1 MIPIKFWSKEFFV
14 LKKTAID
21 KLSGLATALMER
33 GTLLAPVR
41 EDAGFNFREISDAGQ
56 VDLSYHN
63 TILSP
68 KSAFFPQMEDFVRYR
83 TGKSI
88 LEATPVV
95 LDPKPV
101 FLFGVRPCDV
111 KSFEIMDIH
120 FSGTGTVDPYWQKRR
135 DAATIFGYAFDLDAP
150 PQAEEFYSTL
160 GIGAA
165 DPEGSDIFMI
175 RKGEDLLL
183 KGITAKGDKLMAE
196 LGLLA
201 GTSPEEE
208 KYFDDTVERG
218 RNFKTRHTCVDEKS
232 IAKKLEDLFHVS
244 DFWQKAAAACLS
256 CGVCTFVCPT
266 CYCFDICDETL
277 FGQGVRRR
285 VWDACMFT
293 DFTLEASGHNPRT
306 QVFQRLRQKIN
317 HKYSYHVR
325 KYGVISCVGCGRCT
339 RYCPVNI
346 DIFSIVDA
354 AIKA

>member
-1 MIPIKFWSKEFFV
+1 M
-14 LKKTAID
+14 LKKTAINQI
-21 KLSGLATALMER
+21 SVLAASLIEK
-33 GTLLAPVR
+33 GTLLAPVK
-41 EDAGFNFREISDAGQ
+41 EAAGFNFREISDANQ
-56 VDLSYHN
+56 VDFNFHN

-68 KSAFFPQMEDFVRYR
+68 KAAFFPHTEDFVRYQ

-88 LEATPVV
+88 LDAVAVE
-95 LDPKPV
+95 LDLKPT

-120 FSGTGTVDPYWQKRR
+120 FSGTGAVDPYWQKRR
-135 DAATIFGYAFDLDAP
+135 EATTIFGYAFDPDVPAA
-150 PQAEEFYSTL
+150 AEEFYQTL

-175 RKGEDLLL
+175 KKDGDLLL
-183 KGITAKGDKLMAE
+183 KGITAKGEKLLAE
-196 LGLLA
+196 LNSLA
-201 GTSPEEE
+201 DASADEE
-208 KYFDDTVERG
+208 KYFEEVVVRG
-218 RNFKTRHTCVDEKS
+218 RDFKTRFTCVDDKS
-232 IAKKLEDLFHVS
+232 IAKKLEDLFHNS
-244 DFWQKAAAACLS
+244 DFWQKASAACLS

-277 FGQGVRRR
+277 FNKGTRRR

-339 RYCPVNI
+339 KHCPVNI
-346 DIFSIVDA
+346 DIFSIVDE

>member
-1 MIPIKFWSKEFFV
+1 M
-14 LKKTAID
+14 LKKTAIN
-21 KLSGLATALMER
+21 KISELAAVLMEK
-33 GTLLAPVR
+33 GTLVAPVK
-41 EDAGFNFREISDAGQ
+41 EDAGFNFREISDAKQ
-56 VDLSYHN
+56 ADLNFHN
-63 TILSP
+63 TIISP
-68 KSAFFPQMEDFVRYR
+68 KSAFFPHIEDFVRYK

-88 LEATPVV
+88 LDAQPVV
-95 LDPKPV
+95 LDLKPV

-120 FSGTGTVDPYWQKRR
+120 FAGTGVVDPYWKQRR
-135 DAATIFGYAFDLDAP
+135 EATTIFGYAFDMNAP
-150 PQAEEFYSTL
+150 AEAEEFYQTL

-175 RKGEDLLL
+175 RKDNDLLIKSMTP
-183 KGITAKGDKLMAE
+183 KGEKLLGELNVLSDAAAE
-196 LGLLA
+196 D
-201 GTSPEEE
+201 E
-208 KYFDDTVERG
+208 KYFQETIKKGKDY
-218 RNFKTRHTCVDEKS
+218 KTRSMCLDQDVITR
-232 IAKKLEDLFHVS
+232 KLEDIFHNS
-244 DFWQKAAAACLS
+244 DFWTKMSAACLS

-277 FGQGVRRR
+277 FGQGTRRR

-306 QVFQRLRQKIN
+306 HVLQRLRQKVN

-339 RYCPVNI
+339 RHCPVNI